1 MRTRCSGKRRADEKQ
16 VIAELYR
23 EGTLTV
29 RVIGLERVGFNRQLH
44 KVLIADCC
52 RREGRKAERRR
63 EKRARRGTYT
73 GPQHPA
79 PAPIPRDVMDLL
91 HPPALPVAVGT
102 KRGRDEYE
110 EDDDCWYGD
119 GYGYG
124 CGDGDASLDRSGT
137 DTSNDAGPA
146 CVTPEAGVRFP
157 PAPAVCFYAFCS
169 STEYGSD
176 ADVVDDGRVP
186 APGPAYPSA

>member
-124 CGDGDASLDRSGT
+124 DED
-137 DTSNDAGPA
+137 
-146 CVTPEAGVRFP
+146 EADEQDEQP
-157 PAPAVCFYAFCS
+157 WK
-169 STEYGSD
+169 
-176 ADVVDDGRVP
+176 VP
-186 APGPAYPSA
+186 KVE